1 VAARTTLTRHTSRG
15 LGASA
20 WAWAYEHLLPSSS
33 TTTVYNLWRYRQ
45 HPDPDPQRNATAATI
60 DYAVQKNAF
69 VLDHQTHLDTGG
81 GPGMASCSQDLEA
94 HPQADCSPGG
104 ISPWL
109 NASEDA
115 CHRIGC
121 CWHAHGLQPTGHMC
135 VHPSYNST
143 TGCCAGPD
151 LSEDHFV
158 ASVLATMEPLFSAY
172 GWSYE
177 YSWTNLTSIAGK
189 ILRYVPWKAMPCHVL
204 CACIRCIRMIAAAS
218 ACV

>member
-1 VAARTTLTRHTSRG
+1 MAARTTLTRHTSRG

-33 TTTVYNLWRYRQ
+33 KTTVYNLWRYRQ

-115 CHRIGC
+115 CHKIGC

-143 TGCCAGPD
+143 TGCCIVTSSSLVNTTRHPQQTDPRAP
-151 LSEDHFV
+151 SHEITPRPFPFI
-158 ASVLATMEPLFSAY
+158 EP
-172 GWSYE
+172 E
-177 YSWTNLTSIAGK
+177 
-189 ILRYVPWKAMPCHVL
+189 
-204 CACIRCIRMIAAAS
+204 
-218 ACV
+218 